1 MASVTVS
8 FSLDQKKYGKVVA
21 WLNGLEKGK
30 RSETIAEVL
39 LSHLD
44 QSGVTLGDVYQ
55 AVKAL
60 ERKLHSG
67 AALAHTPAT
76 PGDAPQEPPDVAANL
91 DSLGL

>member
-1 MASVTVS
+1 VRINCS
-8 FSLDQKKYGKVVA
+8 FSLDNVKDRDLLH
-21 WLNGLEKGK
+21 WLDSLPK
-30 RSETIAEVL
+30 RERSRAIREAL
-39 LSHLD
+39 RAQLS

-67 AALAHTPAT
+67 AALIQSAAVPDDG
-76 PGDAPQEPPDVAANL
+76 PEEPPDVAANL